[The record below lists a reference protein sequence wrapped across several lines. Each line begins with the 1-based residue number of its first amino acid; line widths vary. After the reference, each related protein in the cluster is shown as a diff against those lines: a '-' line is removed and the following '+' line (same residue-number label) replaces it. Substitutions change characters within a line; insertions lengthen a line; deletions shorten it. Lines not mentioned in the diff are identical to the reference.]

1 MYQKF
6 ATVSNF
12 VVHDNAS
19 VLFQRTFD
27 FRVYRKQILFRH
39 VQENIKTKKRCKR
52 HIVAKKTAP
61 EKDGFFVE
69 ILCKRRHCLQAKKHV
84 DVSEICNRVKFCC
97 TRQCERPFPEG
108 F

>member
-12 VVHDNAS
+12 VVHNNAS

-52 HIVAKKTAP
+52 HNVAKKTAP
-61 EKDGFFVE
+61 EKDGFLLKFYANVG
-69 ILCKRRHCLQAKKHV
+69 IACKQKSR
-84 DVSEICNRVKFCC
+84 
-97 TRQCERPFPEG
+97 
-108 F
+108 

>member
-19 VLFQRTFD
+19 VLFQRAFD

-52 HIVAKKTAP
+52 HNVAKNRPRK
-61 EKDGFFVE
+61 GRFFLLKFYANVV
-69 ILCKRRHCLQAKKHV
+69 IDCKQKSR
-84 DVSEICNRVKFCC
+84 
-97 TRQCERPFPEG
+97 
-108 F
+108 